1 MLWKAS
7 EAKLKLKENPDFIIT
22 VSTWKLDKNVWVFGD
37 CFFKKYRAKSILV
50 HNPLGEVTCQLC
62 WVVVWFWMCGKQT
75 WTDPSLLKAMSSA
88 GCKPRSRGCTGAPPH
103 PALTHPVC
111 FLLLMSY
118 TVLSKTDSISH
129 KWVSLALE
137 LYKMSLQFK
146 KQWSKVTISYH
157 QEPALVF
164 YTNPKYIK
172 NTMFKGLFC
181 VRFYF

>member
-1 MLWKAS
+1 MESFWSQVKIKRKSRLYYNCQH
-7 EAKLKLKENPDFIIT
+7 LKT
-22 VSTWKLDKNVWVFGD
+22 RKNCVGVWRL
-37 CFFKKYRAKSILV
+37 FFKKYRAKSILV

-75 WTDPSLLKAMSSA
+75 WTDLSLLKAMSSA
-88 GCKPRSRGCTGAPPH
+88 GCKPRSWGCIGASPRP

>member
-1 MLWKAS
+1 MYECL
-7 EAKLKLKENPDFIIT
+7 EIT
-22 VSTWKLDKNVWVFGD
+22 FS
-37 CFFKKYRAKSILV
+37 KYQAKSILV
-50 HNPLGEVTCQLC
+50 HSSLGEVTCQLC

-75 WTDPSLLKAMSSA
+75 WTDLNHLKAMSSA
-88 GCKPRSRGCTGAPPH
+88 GCKPRSRGCRGIAPPS
-103 PALTHPVC
+103 ASTCPVC

-118 TVLSKTDSISH
+118 MVLLQTDSISQ

-146 KQWSKVTISYH
+146 KQWSKVTILYH

-172 NTMFKGLFC
+172 NTMFKG
-181 VRFYF
+181 